1 MKNSRASTLTA
12 GVLYLLFGIFA
23 AAVLILLAGDSPMD
37 AIRSLPIVPGAVE
50 LFSVV
55 AALMVASFVIGG
67 ILLMHSQVSVVVL
80 VAGLVMAAV
89 GVMWNVVAAL
99 FWLAPLPF
107 MWIAYRAQ
115 NDD

>member
-1 MKNSRASTLTA
+1 MKNSRVSALTA

-23 AAVLILLAGDSPMD
+23 AAVLILWAGDSPMD
-37 AIRSLPIVPGAVE
+37 AIRSLPTVPGAVE

-55 AALMVASFVIGG
+55 AALMAASFVIGG
-67 ILLMHSQVSVVVL
+67 ILLLRSRVSIVIL

-89 GVMWNVVAAL
+89 GIMWNVVAAL

-107 MWIAYRAQ
+107 VWIAYRVP